1 MVRRIHRLGLL
12 PEFGIAGYKNPRH
25 KNDKLSVHELL
36 QNANLFDPK
45 KLKAQSAMDNIELN
59 TNLTRYGIYIGLLR
73 RGWEKSSSCAYASK
87 LASNLRASAINFARK
102 KLISLIQMRN

>member
-12 PEFGIAGYKNPRH
+12 PEFGIAGYKDSRH
-25 KNDKLSVHELL
+25 KNDKLSAHELL

-73 RGWEKSSSCAYASK
+73 RGWEKIICSCLCNQTRFKFKSFSDK
-87 LASNLRASAINFARK
+87 FC
-102 KLISLIQMRN
+102 